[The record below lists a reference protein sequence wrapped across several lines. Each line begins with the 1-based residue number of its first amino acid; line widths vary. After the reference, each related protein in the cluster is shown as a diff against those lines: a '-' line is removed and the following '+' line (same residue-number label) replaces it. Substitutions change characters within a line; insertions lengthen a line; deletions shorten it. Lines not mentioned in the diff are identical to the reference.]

1 VSEGYAER
9 PGRADGVACTWE
21 RTALLEP
28 AEHLVLP
35 DGCVDVILT
44 DDGRLFVA
52 GPDRGPVV
60 SESPPGTGMVGVRLR
75 PGRAG
80 EALGL
85 PASEVLDL
93 RVALSELWGCQAQR
107 IADELAAVEDR
118 DGRREV
124 LEAAVAS
131 RLRPAGRGDP
141 QVAEAVRRLGLPGA
155 RVGAL
160 SGAIGLSER
169 QLLRRF
175 REAVGYG
182 PKTLDRVL
190 RFRRLLNAAFTTE
203 DPDLAALAA
212 ACGYADQAHLSRDCA
227 RLSGLSPRALLERWT
242 SREDAPVL
250 VPQR

>member
-1 VSEGYAER
+1 VSAGYAER

-21 RTALLEP
+21 RTTLPGP

-35 DGCVDVILT
+35 DGCVDLILT
-44 DDGRLFVA
+44 DDGALFVA

-80 EALGL
+80 DALGL

-93 RVALSELWGCQAQR
+93 RVALRELWGAR
-107 IADELAAVEDR
+107 AERLAERLAAIGDR

-124 LEAAVAS
+124 LEAAVAR
-131 RLRPAGRGDP
+131 RLAAAGAGDP
-141 QVAEAVRRLGLPGA
+141 QVAQAVRRLGLPGA
-155 RVGAL
+155 RVGEL
-160 SGAIGLSER
+160 SAAVGLSER

-190 RFRRLLNAAFTTE
+190 RFRRLLGVASATE

-212 ACGYADQAHLSRDCA
+212 TCGYADQAHLSRDCA
-227 RLSGLSPRALLERWT
+227 RLSGMSPRALLERWAA
-242 SREDAPVL
+242 REEAPTPL
-250 VPQR
+250 LQR